1 MMGPFLDSLAQDVRY
16 SRRAL
21 VRAPAFTIVAVLTL
35 ALGIGANTAIFS
47 VVNAVLLR
55 PLPYS
60 DADRLVRIFGNAA
73 PGDSAAGPARRVPA
87 MQVADLPALRAQTHT
102 LSHVA
107 FYLPLQVT
115 LAGDE
120 AIRLEGTRV
129 SADTFAMLGWQ
140 PTLGRRFDQK
150 EELSG
155 ADAVIIVSHALWQ
168 RRFGCAPGVVGQSL
182 TLDGRAY
189 TVIGVMP
196 RGFQFPD
203 AASQFWIPFVAADFQ
218 SMGGAPIARLKDGVP
233 LASAAAELSTLMP
246 AARTERAR
254 AGGAFPPL
262 PAGYELVPL
271 QDLLVSPVRPALV
284 VLTGAVGCVLLIAC
298 VNMANLLLAR
308 SSSRRREIA
317 VRLAIGA
324 SRRRLIRQS
333 LTESVLLAVLGG
345 VAGSVLAYLG
355 IELLQALGTGLP
367 RRDIGP
373 GVGLPRLDEISV
385 DGAALFF
392 TLSVSIVTGVLFGI
406 APAVRQAEPNPTEV
420 LREGAGASTSGFSL
434 TRRHRLQGLLV
445 IAEIAMATMLFLGG
459 GLLMRSL
466 INLSRVSPGYDP
478 THVMTAQVGLPR
490 GRYSAPQ
497 VTDFTEE
504 VTARLRRMAGV
515 QAAAYARQ
523 LPTVRMR
530 QGALLRFTPDM
541 PARIP
546 LPPPFDARQPP
557 ESPDVRVV
565 SRDFLTVM
573 GIRVVAGRGFGE
585 GDGAGRPQVMLIN
598 QTLARSGFL
607 GDRPIGRQVYAAGR
621 SPWEIVGIVEDVHQF
636 DLDRDPDPQL
646 FIDYRQEP
654 VPPRP
659 PAAGVPPPSPYFA
672 VRTAD
677 ASLNVASTL
686 RAIVRDLDPM
696 ATVDNVATMEQLLS
710 SSLSRPRLYAVLL
723 GIFAGVAVALTAIGI
738 YGVMAYSVA
747 QRTREIGIRLAL
759 GAHRAAV
766 IGLVLR
772 QAAAVTVIGI
782 VCGIGAAAAVSQYL
796 RGLLFGLTPLDAST
810 FAGVAVLF
818 AAIAMFA
825 SYVPAR
831 RATKVDPLVALRT
844 E

>member
-1 MMGPFLDSLAQDVRY
+1 MFDSLFQDLRY
-16 SRRAL
+16 AARSLARS
-21 VRAPAFTIVAVLTL
+21 PGFTTVAILTL

-55 PLPYS
+55 PLPYN
-60 DADRLVRIFGNAA
+60 DADRLVHIFGNVA
-73 PGDSAAGPARRVPA
+73 PGDSQAGPARRVPA
-87 MQVADLPALRAQTHT
+87 MQVADLPALRAQTQT
-102 LSHVA
+102 LSHVT
-107 FYLPLQVT
+107 FYLRFQVT
-115 LAGDE
+115 LAGDG

-129 SADTFAMLGWQ
+129 SADTFAMLGGQ
-140 PTLGRRFDQK
+140 PLLGRRFEQK

-155 ADAVIIVSHALWQ
+155 ADAVVILSHALWQ
-168 RRFGCAPGVVGQSL
+168 RRFGGAPGAVGQSL

-203 AASQFWIPFVAADFQ
+203 SSSQFWIPFVATDFQ

-233 LASAAAELSTLMP
+233 VATAAAELSTLMP

-254 AGGAFPPL
+254 SGGVFPPL
-262 PAGYELVPL
+262 PAGYELVSL
-271 QDLLVSPVRPALV
+271 QELLVSPVRPALV
-284 VLTGAVGCVLLIAC
+284 VLTGAVGFVLLIAC

-308 SSSRRREIA
+308 TTSRRREIA

-324 SRRRLIRQS
+324 SRWRLIRQT

-355 IELLQALGTGLP
+355 IELLQGLGAGLP

-373 GVGLPRLDEISV
+373 GVGLPRLDEIGL

-392 TLSVSIVTGVLFGI
+392 TLAMSIVTGVLFGI
-406 APAVRQAEPNPTEV
+406 APAVRQAGPNPIEV
-420 LREGAGASTSGFSL
+420 LRDGAGASASGFSL
-434 TRRHRLQGLLV
+434 TRRHRLQGVLV
-445 IAEIAMATMLFLGG
+445 VAEIAMATMLFLGG

-466 INLSRVSPGYDP
+466 INLSNVDPGYDP
-478 THVMTAQVGLPR
+478 THVLTAQVVLPR
-490 GRYSAPQ
+490 GRYPGPE
-497 VTDFTEE
+497 VTAFTEE
-504 VTARLRRMAGV
+504 VTARLRRVAGV
-515 QAAAYARQ
+515 RSAAYARQ
-523 LPTVRMR
+523 LPTVRAR
-530 QGALLRFTPDM
+530 QGGLLRFTPDLPPRF
-541 PARIP
+541 PA
-546 LPPPFDARQPP
+546 PPPFDARQPP

-565 SRDFLTVM
+565 SRDFLNVM
-573 GIRVVAGRGFGE
+573 GIRVVAGRGFDE

-598 QTLARSGFL
+598 QTLARSGYL
-607 GDRPIGRQVYAAGR
+607 GDHPIGRQVYAIGR
-621 SPWEIVGIVEDVHQF
+621 SPWEIVGIVADVHQF
-636 DLDRDPDPQL
+636 DLDRDPDPQV

-654 VPPRP
+654 TSPRP
-659 PAAGVPPPSPYFA
+659 PALGVPPPSPYFA
-672 VRTAD
+672 VRTAN
-677 ASLNVASTL
+677 ASLNVAPAL
-686 RAIVRDLDPM
+686 RTIVRDLEPQ

-710 SSLSRPRLYAVLL
+710 NSLSRPRLYAVLL

-738 YGVMAYSVA
+738 YGVMGYSVA
-747 QRTREIGIRLAL
+747 QRTREIGIRMAL

-766 IGLVLR
+766 MGLVLR

-782 VCGIGAAAAVSQYL
+782 VCGIGAAAAVSKYL

-810 FAGVAVLF
+810 FVGVALLF
-818 AAIAMFA
+818 ASIAMFS

-831 RATKVDPLVALRT
+831 RATKVDPILALRS